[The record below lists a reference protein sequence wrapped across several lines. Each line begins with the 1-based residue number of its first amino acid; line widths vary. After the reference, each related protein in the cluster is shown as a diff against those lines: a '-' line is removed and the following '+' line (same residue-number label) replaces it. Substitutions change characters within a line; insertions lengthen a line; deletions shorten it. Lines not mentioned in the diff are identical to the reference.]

1 MQCRLLYKAV
11 VVLLSLLKL
20 SKSTVST
27 SVTSSRNVG
36 SETSVASGKS
46 TGTNEEAASPSTVT
60 ITIQKS
66 AGPSSETSS
75 AVAYLTCFDEMS
87 ELGAKDR
94 ISDKGGCCSAMWSA
108 LRSLCSDV
116 TSDSFRSA
124 ADETNGGEASFS
136 ALLSTHKLCHTD
148 RKDQWERSCMERIA
162 FVPPAARQDII
173 ANDQGP
179 TFLLSIWDEQSW
191 EAAAQSG
198 KATTDFVSGRQ
209 YIWDHGVGG
218 SNGRWTLGASPFRLP
233 TTHTSTSVPAKIM
246 SAVPDAGGMHR
257 AHHHR
262 IVLSLAGISESVVKG
277 NVTVLL
283 PLSEGLFVDIDDAL
297 HNDGECTVASA
308 VQDSSVH
315 VLSEGTECNA
325 ELAAL
330 SRGTVVDIEQPSFA
344 SKQHVLAIE
353 VSFELL
359 FSLLTSSDQKASN
372 VELGFASNL
381 HLRYPPPTSCTKDLP
396 GRSRMSPVYVPSTF
410 IGGGHLVVV
419 DNASND
425 EKIHSVQWD
434 TGSLQD
440 TIVLETAA
448 GHDGDYIFVVLA
460 TLVASL
466 VGSLVMIKDI
476 SRVSS
481 WR

>member
-1 MQCRLLYKAV
+1 M
-11 VVLLSLLKL
+11 
-20 SKSTVST
+20 
-27 SVTSSRNVG
+27 
-36 SETSVASGKS
+36 SEKSVASGTSKS
-46 TGTNEEAASPSTVT
+46 TGTNEEAVSPTTVA

-66 AGPSSETSS
+66 AGSSSETSS
-75 AVAYLTCFDEMS
+75 VVAYLTCFDEMS
-87 ELGAKDR
+87 ELGAKNR

-108 LRSLCSDV
+108 VRSLCSDI
-116 TSDSFRSA
+116 TSDSSRSS
-124 ADETNGGEASFS
+124 ADEANGGEASFP
-136 ALLSTHKLCHTD
+136 ALLSTHKLCHTE
-148 RKDQWERSCMERIA
+148 RKDQWERSCVERIA
-162 FVPPAARQDII
+162 SVPHAARQDTI
-173 ANDQGP
+173 ANNQGP

-191 EAAAQSG
+191 EAAAQRG
-198 KATTDFVSGRQ
+198 EATTDFVSGRQ
-209 YIWDHGVGG
+209 FIWDHGVGS
-218 SNGRWTLGASPFRLP
+218 SNGRWTLGASPFHLLP
-233 TTHTSTSVPAKIM
+233 ASPTSTSKSVPVKIM
-246 SAVPDAGGMHR
+246 STVSDAGGMHR
-257 AHHHR
+257 THHHR
-262 IVLSLAGISESVVKG
+262 IVLSLTGISESVVKG

-283 PLSEGLFVDIDDAL
+283 PLSEGLFIDIDDAL

-308 VQDSSVH
+308 VQDLSVH
-315 VLSEGTECNA
+315 VLSEGSECNA

-344 SKQHVLAIE
+344 SQQHVLAIE

-359 FSLLTSSDQKASN
+359 FSLLTPSGKDIDQKVSN

-381 HLRYPPPTSCTKDLP
+381 HLRYPPPTSCAKDDSP
-396 GRSRMSPVYVPSTF
+396 GRSRMSLVYVPSTF

-425 EKIHSVQWD
+425 DEILSVQWD
-434 TGSLQD
+434 TGSVQD
-440 TIVLETAA
+440 VSVLETAA

-466 VGSLVMIKDI
+466 IGSLIMIKDI